1 MLILEFNNIRILLF
15 HYGAILKKEG
25 KATQKREGKA
35 ILVFAYIQILV
46 VPNILIKP
54 SINIYEIQDCFLF
67 IFVIVILCAI

>member
-15 HYGAILKKEG
+15 NYGASLKKEG
-25 KATQKREGKA
+25 KAILKREGKA

>member
-15 HYGAILKKEG
+15 NYGASLKKEG
-25 KATQKREGKA
+25 KAILKREGKG
-35 ILVFAYIQILV
+35 ILV

-54 SINIYEIQDCFLF
+54 SINIYKIQDCFSF